1 MTRNAGRAWSD
12 GMQNKGVINVHGTMG
27 NVQSTVESEGVEQR
41 QEGGSSETD
50 SAPDWTKV
58 LRDLGRALDGEP
70 EGVSDPESCRQLLGL
85 IRNQDVD
92 RTGQRELARQRLQL
106 IRTMC
111 ADATTV
117 VTLITSALAL
127 LGFATG

>member
-1 MTRNAGRAWSD
+1 MPELG
-12 GMQNKGVINVHGTMG
+12 I
-27 NVQSTVESEGVEQR
+27 STEKVGFLIEKAR
-41 QEGGSSETD
+41 QFD
-50 SAPDWTKV
+50 VK
-58 LRDLGRALDGEP
+58 

-85 IRNQDVD
+85 IRNQDVGQ
-92 RTGQRELARQRLQL
+92 TAQRELARSRLQL

-117 VTLITSALAL
+117 VTLITSALGL